1 METVARSSRHDGL
14 DRDAGFS
21 WPPMIAIRPIE
32 FIVLPAITYV
42 LFVRISRRPVTSTC
56 GAPLPRDSS

>member
-1 METVARSSRHDGL
+1 
-14 DRDAGFS
+14 
-21 WPPMIAIRPIE
+21 MIAIRPIE